1 MNSTTVPVEGLL
13 EGYRLIVTY
22 PVIWGDM
29 DAARH
34 VNNTV
39 YFRYFENA
47 RIAYFEQI
55 GFGLDLTASV
65 GPILAHTQCRF
76 RFPLTYPDTVS
87 VGTGVTGLGEDRFL
101 MRFTVVSH
109 RHGRVAAQGDG
120 LIVSYDY
127 PNQSKAPLP
136 DAVRAAIIALEGFD
150 AAAPPGLPPMSTAVG
165 ADNLLTK
172 P

>member
-1 MNSTTVPVEGLL
+1 MANSETPMLEGLQD
-13 EGYRLIVTY
+13 YRLVVTH
-22 PVIWGDM
+22 PVVWGDM

-47 RIAYFEQI
+47 RIAYFERI
-55 GFGLDLTASV
+55 GFGLELTEAV

-76 RFPLTYPDTVS
+76 RLPLTYPDTVS
-87 VGTGVTGLGEDRFL
+87 VGTGVVGLGEDRFV

-109 RHGRVAAQGDG
+109 RHGKVAAHGDG

-127 PNQSKAPLP
+127 RNQCKAPLP
-136 DAVRAAIIALEGFD
+136 AAVRDAILTLEGFD
-150 AAAPPGLPPMSTAVG
+150 AAAPPGLPPA
-165 ADNLLTK
+165 
-172 P
+172 